1 MLLSNTELTVLEGL
15 IPSFGASRTPCSPSP
30 REQGGFPIPSAPL
43 SGQGAGPRGSTGR
56 APRQSAASAQLSL
69 CPLSPQPSWPR
80 EPPRTPPCPLGTRH
94 PGSDPAC
101 VWGSCLS
108 LRAHRDSARGCVWRR
123 VSAAKHPG
131 AGHRAGSCGDR
142 AGARARAPGM
152 EGQVPRCGA
161 VRGAAVR
168 GDPRRGWRHVSIS
181 HGRVNGSA
189 HTSQRR
195 QGQLRTEGVRSDTSA
210 NGPGIPRLLPPA
222 RSGARLGELGTS
234 RWAQRHRPAP
244 PARIKPG
251 FPPDPARRTVPC
263 RGQTQH
269 RTPAPSA
276 ESPCVPSGQ
285 EGGPGV
291 PRRA

>member
-1 MLLSNTELTVLEGL
+1 M
-15 IPSFGASRTPCSPSP
+15 
-30 REQGGFPIPSAPL
+30 
-43 SGQGAGPRGSTGR
+43 
-56 APRQSAASAQLSL
+56 SL
-69 CPLSPQPSWPR
+69 P
-80 EPPRTPPCPLGTRH
+80 
-94 PGSDPAC
+94 
-101 VWGSCLS
+101 
-108 LRAHRDSARGCVWRR
+108 AHRDSARGCVWRR

-142 AGARARAPGM
+142 AGARARAPGV

-251 FPPDPARRTVPC
+251 FPPDPARRTVPSW
-263 RGQTQH
+263 GQTQTLHPSSFGRVPLRPLGAGRGPGGPTESLRHCLSSPGSRPCALYPATPPTSLPCWETLSPLPPVSPGAWVLPGH
-269 RTPAPSA
+269 RHPALRAGVTCHGGDPPELHGAPGMGTAAWGLPSA
-276 ESPCVPSGQ
+276 ALL
-285 EGGPGV
+285 
-291 PRRA
+291 RALPQRCWM